1 MVESWRDKPLSR
13 PFNIPTAREG
23 SVKNNESEIIVL
35 KRRIKALEERIE
47 ALET

>member
-13 PFNIPTAREG
+13 PFRIPSAREG
-23 SVKNNESEIIVL
+23 SIKNNESEIIAL

-47 ALET
+47 ALEP